1 MLWALRQRPAWALG
15 KALSSER
22 LFPPHWI
29 APLFGKGVSLML
41 VLSRRLHER
50 IQFPG
55 LNITVQVVA
64 IKPGIVRIG
73 IEAPPDVKVFRAEIL
88 PQPPAPAATVATL

>member
-1 MLWALRQRPAWALG
+1 
-15 KALSSER
+15 
-22 LFPPHWI
+22 
-29 APLFGKGVSLML
+29 ML

-64 IKPGIVRIG
+64 IKPGVVRIG
-73 IEAPPDVKVFRAEIL
+73 IEAPPDVRIVREEIL
-88 PQPPAPAATVATL
+88 AQPPAPAATDTTL

>member
-1 MLWALRQRPAWALG
+1 
-15 KALSSER
+15 
-22 LFPPHWI
+22 
-29 APLFGKGVSLML
+29 ML
-41 VLSRRLHER
+41 VLSRRLHQR

-73 IEAPPDVKVFRAEIL
+73 IEAPPHVKVLRAEIL
-88 PQPPAPAATVATL
+88 AQPPAPAATDTTL

>member
-1 MLWALRQRPAWALG
+1 
-15 KALSSER
+15 
-22 LFPPHWI
+22 
-29 APLFGKGVSLML
+29 ML

-64 IKPGIVRIG
+64 IKPGVVRIG
-73 IEAPPDVKVFRAEIL
+73 IEAPSHVKVFREEIL
-88 PQPPAPAATVATL
+88 AQPPAPAATDTTL